1 MHYSDRSYW
10 VARGRA
16 AREQPVGRASL
27 KGGNSDADAKR
38 GEVGSGAARLGVDDA
53 GSGRAYVRLLGQGRV
68 E

>member
-16 AREQPVGRASL
+16 REQPVGRASL
-27 KGGNSDADAKR
+27 KGGDSNVDAKR
-38 GEVGSGAARLGVDDA
+38 EEVGSGPARLGADDA
-53 GSGRAYVRLLGQGRV
+53 GSSRADVRLLRLGRV